1 MALLCSSAARRFY
14 SLQAQMASMVS
25 DDTELAGW
33 LAGCGIAV
41 CLAHSHAHVHTG
53 ERARFHSYTQL
64 GTHINTGTYT
74 HTAGAVKL

>member
-33 LAGCGIAV
+33 LVAALQSV
-41 CLAHSHAHVHTG
+41 WRTHT
-53 ERARFHSYTQL
+53 HMYTQAS
-64 GTHINTGTYT
+64 GHASIATHNWA
-74 HTAGAVKL
+74 HT